1 MPQFPP
7 LHHGVLVV
15 TSGERLLLGNQGKP
29 LLQETG
35 YQPLKAEGLGK
46 PRPHRHLSVH
56 HLLSN
61 KAFSDKVLSDLEWR
75 LLSYQTPAC
84 HAHRW
89 LLPPLHSSFAKGRV
103 EDVAHVIYYLPRL

>member
-1 MPQFPP
+1 MVW
-7 LHHGVLVV
+7 GEVV
-15 TSGERLLLGNQGKP
+15 LLGNQGKL

-46 PRPHRHLSVH
+46 PRPHHHPAVH

-61 KAFSDKVLSDLEWR
+61 KALSDKVLSDLEWR

-89 LLPPLHSSFAKGRV
+89 LLTPLHLPFAKSRV
-103 EDVAHVIYYLPRL
+103 EDMSHMIYYLLRT